1 VLQFQTIE
9 SSTLD
14 LLNKISALPIC
25 STHRLV
31 GGTALALIYGHRLS
45 IDLDFFSTNPVDHE
59 EILFYIKP
67 LGKVEI
73 VSKSKFINSF
83 FINDVKVYF
92 VSLPYKW
99 FDEPLIHN
107 SLRLASTKDIAAM
120 KLAAITNRGTKKDF
134 IDIALLINEIGL
146 DYMMMYY
153 HEKYPDGMKMMVL
166 RSLLYFQDAEIQP
179 DPVMLI
185 KYNWE
190 DTKKIILKECKKLIF

>member
-83 FINDVKVYF
+83 FINDVKVDF

-99 FDEPLIHN
+99 IDEPL
-107 SLRLASTKDIAAM
+107 
-120 KLAAITNRGTKKDF
+120 TKKLNHVLCTKYQETPITF
-134 IDIALLINEIGL
+134 INNLI
-146 DYMMMYY
+146 
-153 HEKYPDGMKMMVL
+153 
-166 RSLLYFQDAEIQP
+166 
-179 DPVMLI
+179 
-185 KYNWE
+185 
-190 DTKKIILKECKKLIF
+190 T